1 MRKSVEENLNK
12 IRQYLK
18 DIKNNLKKSDTCK
31 ILLTI
36 VNNFFTIN
44 YDEERVMHSKID
56 NIEIMINRG
65 Y

>member
-1 MRKSVEENLNK
+1 MRKSVEESLNK

-18 DIKNNLKKSDTCK
+18 GIKNNLKKSDTCK

-44 YDEERVMHSKID
+44 NDEERVMHSKTD